1 MRLRR
6 ISALVLAAA
15 VATTML
21 TGCPWDKEEE
31 PGSSSSSSSGS
42 SSRPSYDDDDE
53 DDGRPDK
60 PDKPEEPDEPE
71 EPDAPDIT
79 LGEGA
84 TIVSQTYDK
93 ESNSFTVVFSVA
105 SKDGYKITSVTVTV
119 DGTVQTLTPGED
131 GNYTFSLPAGAE
143 SCAINVTYEDLGYTL
158 SEDGST
164 YEVSSAKGLLAW
176 AQDSSKNCTLM
187 QDVDLTGTS
196 WNPVS
201 AFTGTFDGQGYTIT
215 GLTSALFDSVES
227 GGMVRD
233 VALEVQIAGTQQ
245 RAGGVVKSY
254 NAGTV
259 MNCTVSGNISNNNS
273 SAGGIVYM
281 NSNGGV
287 VIGCIV
293 NGNVT
298 ASGGADAGGG
308 TSGIAG
314 GIVGSNYGSIVG
326 CCFTGESVQAGGQTA
341 YAGGVT
347 GINYRNGSITSCYWS
362 NPDKGVGGNYSDN
375 TITGERV
382 SNDWNA
388 AIAAMNAQ
396 LTGCEYEF
404 ALGSDGKPE
413 LVQKGSAEQAAA
425 LLLKRFKK

>member
-31 PGSSSSSSSGS
+31 SGSSSSSSSSS

-60 PDKPEEPDEPE
+60 PDKPEGPDEPE

-105 SKDGYKITSVTVTV
+105 SKDGYQITSVTVTI
-119 DGTVQTLTPGED
+119 DGTAQTLTPGED

-187 QDVDLTGTS
+187 QDVDLTGAS
-196 WNPVS
+196 WSPVS
-201 AFTGTFDGQGYTIT
+201 AFSGEFDGQGYTIT

-233 VALEVQIAGTQQ
+233 VALEVQIAGTQR
-245 RAGGVVKSY
+245 RAGGVVRDY

-259 MNCTVSGNISNNNS
+259 MNCTVSGNISNS
-273 SAGGIVYM
+273 SYYAGGIVC
-281 NSNGGV
+281 NNEGT
-287 VIGCIV
+287 VIGCAVDGDIQ
-293 NGNVT
+293 

-308 TSGIAG
+308 TSGGAG
-314 GIVGSNYGSIVG
+314 GIVGNNSGSIVG
-326 CCFTGESVQAGGQTA
+326 CCFIGNVQAREGVR
-341 YAGGVT
+341 AGGIT

-362 NPDKGVGGNYSDN
+362 NPDDGVGNNYNDSAN
-375 TITGERV
+375 AVTGERV

-413 LVQKGSAEQAAA
+413 LVQKGSAKQAAA
-425 LLLKRFKK
+425 QLLKHFKK

>member
-31 PGSSSSSSSGS
+31 PGSSSSSSSSS

-119 DGTVQTLTPGED
+119 DGTAQTLTPGED

-143 SCAINVTYEDLGYTL
+143 SCTVNVTYEDLGYTL

-187 QDVDLTGTS
+187 QDIDLTGAS
-196 WNPVS
+196 WSPVS
-201 AFTGTFDGQGYTIT
+201 AFSGEFDGQGYTIS
-215 GLTSALFDSVES
+215 GLTQPIFATI
-227 GGMVRD
+227 G
-233 VALEVQIAGTQQ
+233 
-245 RAGGVVKSY
+245 AGGKVRNLHLKVDIV
-254 NAGTV
+254 NTDITGGVAIGNVGTIE
-259 MNCTVSGNISNNNS
+259 NCTVSGTIQSEIMGAS
-273 SAGGIVYM
+273 TGGIAGM
-281 NSNGGV
+281 NYQGGS
-287 VIGCIV
+287 IKGCIV
-293 NGNVT
+293 SADVKGGM
-298 ASGGADAGGG
+298 ASGGIAGSTTGAQITACCFVDG
-308 TSGIAG
+308 SVEGVTIGGIAG
-314 GIVGSNYGSIVG
+314 AV
-326 CCFTGESVQAGGQTA
+326 AGGTVTA
-341 YAGGVT
+341 
-347 GINYRNGSITSCYWS
+347 CYWS
-362 NPDKGVGGNYSDN
+362 GGPEQAVGGSY
-375 TITGERV
+375 GEIV
-382 SNDWNA
+382 NSEKVDGTSVTWKTA
-388 AIAAMNAQ
+388 VDAMNAQ
-396 LTGCEYEF
+396 LTGREYEF

-413 LVQKGSAEQAAA
+413 LVQKGSAEQVAAQ
-425 LLLKRFKK
+425 LLKRFKK

>member
-31 PGSSSSSSSGS
+31 PGSSSSSSSSS

-53 DDGRPDK
+53 NDGRPDKPNRPDK
-60 PDKPEEPDEPE
+60 PDKPEEPEEPE

-105 SKDGYKITSVTVTV
+105 SKDGYQITSVTVTV

-143 SCAINVTYEDLGYTL
+143 SCAVNVTYEDLGYTL

-187 QDVDLTGTS
+187 QDIDLTSAS
-196 WNPVS
+196 WSPVS
-201 AFTGTFDGQGYTIT
+201 AFSGEFDGQGYTIS
-215 GLTSALFDSVES
+215 GLTQPIFATIGA
-227 GGMVRD
+227 GGKVRNLNLD
-233 VALEVQIAGTQQ
+233 VNIVNTDITGGIAG
-245 RAGGVVKSY
+245 RNDGSIE
-254 NAGTV
+254 
-259 MNCTVSGNISNNNS
+259 NCTVSGTIQSEMGEYT
-273 SAGGIVYM
+273 GGIAGI
-281 NSNGGV
+281 NASS
-287 VIGCIV
+287 IKGCIV
-293 NGNVT
+293 SADVKGGM
-298 ASGGADAGGG
+298 ASGGIAGFTTGAQITACCFVDGNVEGEYIGGIAGAVAGGTVTACYWSGSPEQAAGGG
-308 TSGIAG
+308 QGEIVSGEKVDGTS
-314 GIVGSNYGSIVG
+314 V
-326 CCFTGESVQAGGQTA
+326 TWETA
-341 YAGGVT
+341 V
-347 GINYRNGSITSCYWS
+347 
-362 NPDKGVGGNYSDN
+362 D
-375 TITGERV
+375 
-382 SNDWNA
+382 
-388 AIAAMNAQ
+388 AMNAQ

-425 LLLKRFKK
+425 QLLKHFKK

>member
-31 PGSSSSSSSGS
+31 PGSSSSSSSSS
-42 SSRPSYDDDDE
+42 SSRPSYDDGDE

-105 SKDGYKITSVTVTV
+105 SKDGYQITSVTVTV
-119 DGTVQTLTPGED
+119 DGTAQTLTPGED

-143 SCAINVTYEDLGYTL
+143 SCTINVTYEDLGYTL
-158 SEDGST
+158 SEDGGT

-176 AQDSSKNCTLM
+176 AQDSSKNCTLT
-187 QDVDLTGTS
+187 QDIDLTGES
-196 WNPVS
+196 WSPVS
-201 AFTGTFDGQGYTIT
+201 AFTGTFDGQGYTIS
-215 GLTSALFDSVES
+215 GLTQPIFATIGADGKVRNLNLDVDIVNTDIT
-227 GGMVRD
+227 GG
-233 VALEVQIAGTQQ
+233 IAVGNN
-245 RAGGVVKSY
+245 GSIE
-254 NAGTV
+254 
-259 MNCTVSGNISNNNS
+259 NCTVSGTIQSETGAHTGGIAGMNYQGGSIKGCIVSADVKGGRGNT
-273 SAGGIVYM
+273 AGGIAGFTTGAQITACCFVDG
-281 NSNGGV
+281 SVEGE
-287 VIGCIV
+287 VIG
-293 NGNVT
+293 
-298 ASGGADAGGG
+298 
-308 TSGIAG
+308 GIAG
-314 GIVGSNYGSIVG
+314 
-326 CCFTGESVQAGGQTA
+326 A
-341 YAGGVT
+341 VT
-347 GINYRNGSITSCYWS
+347 GGTVTACYWS
-362 NPDKGVGGNYSDN
+362 GSPEQAVGLNHGEGEIVSGEKVDGT
-375 TITGERV
+375 TITWETAV
-382 SNDWNA
+382 D
-388 AIAAMNAQ
+388 AMNAQ

-425 LLLKRFKK
+425 QLLKHFKK

>member
-6 ISALVLAAA
+6 ISALVLAA

-31 PGSSSSSSSGS
+31 PGSSSSSSSSS
-42 SSRPSYDDDDE
+42 SSRPDYDDDDE

-105 SKDGYKITSVTVTV
+105 SKDGYKITSVTVAI
-119 DGTVQTLTPGED
+119 DGTAHTLTPGED

-143 SCAINVTYEDLGYTL
+143 SCTVNVTYEDLGYTL

-187 QDVDLTGTS
+187 QDIDLTGAS
-196 WNPVS
+196 WSPVL
-201 AFTGTFDGQGYTIT
+201 AFSGEFDGQGYTIS
-215 GLTSALFDSVES
+215 GLTQPIFAMIGA
-227 GGMVRD
+227 GGKVRNLNLD
-233 VALEVQIAGTQQ
+233 VNIVNTDITGGIAG
-245 RAGGVVKSY
+245 G
-254 NAGTV
+254 NNGTIE
-259 MNCTVSGNISNNNS
+259 NCTVSGTIQSEYT
-273 SAGGIVYM
+273 GGITGM
-281 NSNGGV
+281 NYQGGS
-287 VIGCIV
+287 IKGCIV
-293 NGNVT
+293 SADVKGGM
-298 ASGGADAGGG
+298 ASGGIAGLTERETKITACCFVDGSVEG
-308 TSGIAG
+308 EVIGGIAG
-314 GIVGSNYGSIVG
+314 AV
-326 CCFTGESVQAGGQTA
+326 AGGTITA
-341 YAGGVT
+341 
-347 GINYRNGSITSCYWS
+347 CYWS
-362 NPDKGVGGNYSDN
+362 GSPEQAAGLNH
-375 TITGERV
+375 GEGEIV
-382 SNDWNA
+382 SSEKVDGTSVTWKTA
-388 AIAAMNAQ
+388 VDAMNAQ

-425 LLLKRFKK
+425 QLLKRFKK